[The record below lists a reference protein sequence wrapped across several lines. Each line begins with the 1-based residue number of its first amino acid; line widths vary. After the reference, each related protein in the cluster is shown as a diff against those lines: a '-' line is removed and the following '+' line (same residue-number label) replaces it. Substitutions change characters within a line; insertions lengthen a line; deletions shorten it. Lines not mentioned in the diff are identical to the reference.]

1 MGHAKE
7 RSKVKQPNAFNRKL
21 IQTLQRKIDYFLGW
35 TVTHANRLVMLE
47 FEFEQI
53 EQDLRH
59 QLKQYN
65 RDKTR
70 IEQNLQHIRLHQQT
84 TNGSRRIQEL

>member
-7 RSKVKQPNAFNRKL
+7 RGKAKPPNVFNRKL

-35 TVTHANRLVMLE
+35 TVTHTSRLVMLE
-47 FEFEQI
+47 YEFEQI
-53 EQDLRH
+53 DQDLRH
-59 QLKQYN
+59 QLKQYH

-70 IEQNLQHIRLHQQT
+70 IEQNLKHIRLHQQT
-84 TNGSRRIQEL
+84 TNGSSRIQEL